1 MYAKKCPTLKVK
13 AHMNDSVLTVTVTSC
28 LDDQVWTSLDLTM
41 TWMRFKVE
49 NDVEL
54 NNDWAL

>member
-1 MYAKKCPTLKVK
+1 
-13 AHMNDSVLTVTVTSC
+13 MNDSVLTVTVTSC